1 MRIFLTDLQIAA
13 DMTEKLTASLP
24 AEHRHRAGNL
34 AATVGFHLV
43 RYALHQI
50 TPEADADRWIFG
62 ANGKPHLMAGK
73 PFFNLSHSHH
83 GVAVAVSDIT
93 EVGVDLEEVKARPF
107 KFTQRYFT
115 EQEQNA
121 VESAEDP
128 TDEIV
133 RIWTAK
139 EAAAKLQG
147 TGIDRNFRNIPT
159 NGVENTHI
167 SIHGIPH
174 WLAVAPT
181 CGHLE
186 IEWINAEQL
195 LFDI

>member
-1 MRIFLTDLQIAA
+1 MRIFVVDLQTAA
-13 DMTEKLTASLP
+13 DVIEALTVALP
-24 AEHRHRAGNL
+24 AEHRHRAGDL

-73 PFFNLSHSHH
+73 PFFNLSHTRN

-107 KFTQRYFT
+107 KFVQKYFT
-115 EQEQNA
+115 EQEIKA
-121 VESAEDP
+121 LEHTESK
-128 TDEIV
+128 TSEII

-186 IEWINAEQL
+186 IEWINAKQL